1 MRQFSSVRQTKRTV
15 LAAIL
20 RGRAGH
26 KLTASVLGT
35 ACLFAGVNAKGQAAN
50 AGDIRG
56 TASDP
61 SGALLPDVTVTVL
74 NTGTGVAKTLTTN
87 RDGLYDTGPIVTGNY
102 TVTFTKEGFDKFSRT
117 GLNLDVTTV
126 TVDGALKVGNTSETV
141 TVNTDVPLIQ
151 TESGDQSATLTFSAM
166 EQLPNTGGSGTGPS
180 WENFTTLIAGS
191 AATPSAPLG
200 NNPGQAVS
208 VNGNLPYSSILSDG
222 AESTLPSSANA
233 DTYVFEVVQEVKVST
248 SAFSAQ
254 YGVGGILFDQ
264 ISKSGTNRFHGAAYE
279 YNQNDAYNA
288 KPYNFGGGTIQ
299 KNRVRFNNYG
309 GSIGGPIWKDKAFFY
324 FNYDQIVNNS
334 AVSGYSTVP
343 TLAERGGDFSSYL
356 IPGVTCLAT
365 TPASTGSSAGCIYDP
380 ATQVTANGALGRT
393 PFAGNIIPTARFD
406 AVAKNIQ
413 TYEPLPNRPGN
424 VQVAGFNA
432 KGDYVP
438 YSDSNN
444 YYYQGTQAN
453 PFKKYFG
460 RFDVNVTAKNHLTG
474 TVAKRDNPYL
484 NIGQNICPVN
494 CYSADVDSTNAQ
506 LTDVHSFSSTF
517 VNEVRMGYTNQLN
530 FFVGPTFGAG
540 FPQKL
545 GWQYAKTDG
554 FPNINFSNG
563 ILGPANGINAIYK
576 EHVFDP
582 SDVATLIRGRHILHF
597 GGEFLVNEDN
607 STAWGNLNPGSF
619 NFDGSYTRGSLA
631 DKVSGTSYAD
641 FLLGTAQSWSAQV
654 QPEYAG
660 RQKTPQVFIQDDY
673 KIRPNL
679 TLNVGLRYQVQLG
692 WKDAKNDQATFDPS
706 ILNSVTNTP
715 GAIWFDA
722 NKTNGR
728 SSLQQNKYDIVL
740 PRVGFAYTPHPDTVL
755 RGGFGIYSYDWSL
768 DQYGQG
774 EGAAILSS
782 GNVTDTTNGLAPA
795 TTLAGN
801 GANLPYGV
809 VSTNPAS
816 KNGQDFNYVPYN
828 TPVARILQYNAG
840 IQKQIGVNFAVQVAY
855 VGSHGYN
862 LVFPSGINQLTQAN
876 LGKGQAF
883 RPYPQFQNLNGYQ
896 VGAISNYNSLQLSV
910 TKRLSH
916 GFSFDTNYV
925 WSKFLDEMDSSGWG
939 SRAGTL
945 QYQDP
950 YNFRAN
956 YGPSNFDIRNA
967 WKGSVIYMLPF
978 GRGAQFLN
986 NNRFA
991 DAVIGGWRASATF
1004 QVQDG
1009 NPFTPTIN
1017 GDLNNSNAQP
1027 ASNFRLRPN
1036 VVGNPIAQ
1044 HPTLTQY
1051 FNTAAYALPAA
1062 NTYGNASRNSLYGP
1076 GYESFNTSLGK
1087 TFHYNETIGLSIR
1100 ADVNNILNHPTFG
1113 VPNTDTTNGGGSIT
1127 STSNQSRNMQLSA
1140 RFAF

>member
-1 MRQFSSVRQTKRTV
+1 MKHSLKILA
-15 LAAIL
+15 LAAVCSANTL
-20 RGRAGH
+20 AMH
-26 KLTASVLGT
+26 
-35 ACLFAGVNAKGQAAN
+35 GQAAN

-56 TASDP
+56 TATDP

-87 RDGLYDTGPIVTGNY
+87 RDGIYDSGPIVTGNY
-102 TVTFTKEGFDKFSRT
+102 SVTFSKGGFANFTRT
-117 GLNLDVTTV
+117 GLNLDVSTV
-126 TVDGALKVGNTSETV
+126 TIDGQLKVGGATEQV
-141 TVNTDVPLIQ
+141 TVNTDVPLIE
-151 TESGDQSATLTFSAM
+151 TESGEQSATLNFATLN
-166 EQLPNTGGSGTGPS
+166 QLPNTGGAGSGPS
-180 WENFTTLIAGS
+180 WENFTTLIPGS

-200 NNPGQAVS
+200 NTPGQAIS

-233 DTYVFEVVQEVKVST
+233 DTYVFEVVQEVKIST

-288 KPYNFGGGTIQ
+288 RPYNFGGGTIQ
-299 KNRVRFNNYG
+299 KNRVRFNNFG

-334 AVSGYSTVP
+334 AVSNYATVP
-343 TLAERGGDFSSYL
+343 TLAERAGDFSAFL
-356 IPGVTCLAT
+356 VPGRPCLAT
-365 TPASTGSSAGCIYDP
+365 TPGAHSSPGCMYDP
-380 ATQVTANGALGRT
+380 ATQVTANGAIGRT
-393 PFAGNIIPTARFD
+393 PFAGNIIPAARFD

-413 TYEPLPNRPGN
+413 TYIPLPNLPGN
-424 VQVAGFNA
+424 VHAASIDPN
-432 KGDYVP
+432 KGTYTP
-438 YSDSNN
+438 FSDSSN

-453 PFKKYFG
+453 PFKRYFG
-460 RFDVNVTAKNHLTG
+460 RFDVTVSAKNRLTG
-474 TVAKRDNPYL
+474 TVAKRDNPGF
-484 NIGQNICPVN
+484 NIGQNICPIN
-494 CYSADVDSTNAQ
+494 CYAADVDSTNAQ

-517 VNEVRMGYTNQLN
+517 VNEVRFGYTNQLN

-545 GWQYAKTDG
+545 GWQYAKADG
-554 FPNINFSNG
+554 FPNIGFSSG

-597 GGEFLVNEDN
+597 GGEFLINEDN
-607 STAWGNLNPGSF
+607 STAWGNIDPGSF
-619 NFDGSYTRGSLA
+619 GFTGDYTKGSLS
-631 DKVSGTSYAD
+631 DRNSGNDYAD
-641 FLLGTAQSWSAQV
+641 FLLGTAATWGAQV

-660 RQKTPQVFIQDDY
+660 RQKTPQVFVQDDF
-673 KIRPNL
+673 KVRPNL
-679 TLNVGLRYQVQLG
+679 TLNLGLRYQVQLG
-692 WKDAKNDQATFDPS
+692 WKDAKNDQATFDPT
-706 ILNSVTNTP
+706 IMNSVTNTP
-715 GAIWFDA
+715 GAIWFAA

-728 SSLQQNKYDIVL
+728 TAMQQNKYNIIL
-740 PRVGFAYTPHPDTVL
+740 PRVGFAYTPHPDTVI

-768 DQYGQG
+768 DQYGMG
-774 EGAAILSS
+774 EGQAIVSN
-782 GNVTDTTNGLAPA
+782 GNATDTTTGIAPV

-809 VSTNPAS
+809 VSTDPAS
-816 KNGQDFNYVPYN
+816 KNGQSFNYVPYN
-828 TPVARILQYNAG
+828 TPVAKIYQYNLG
-840 IQKQIGVNFAVQVAY
+840 VQKQVGADMAIQIAY
-855 VGSHGYN
+855 VGSHGFD
-862 LVFPSGINQLTQAN
+862 LVFPSGINQLTVAN
-876 LGKGQAF
+876 LGKGQPF
-883 RPYPQFQNLNGYQ
+883 RPFPQFHDLNGYQ
-896 VGAISNYNSLQLSV
+896 VGAISNYNSLQLTV

-925 WSKFLDEMDSSGWG
+925 WSKFLDEADSSGWG
-939 SRAGTL
+939 SRAG
-945 QYQDP
+945 QFNYQDP
-950 YNFRAN
+950 YNFGAN

-967 WKGSVIYMLPF
+967 WKGDVIYNLPV

-986 NNRFA
+986 NNRLA
-991 DAVIGGWRASATF
+991 DAVIGGWRVSATF
-1004 QVQDG
+1004 QLQDG

-1017 GDLNNSNAQP
+1017 GNVSNTNP
-1027 ASNFRLRPN
+1027 LGASNFRLRPN
-1036 VVGNPIAQ
+1036 VVGNPILQ
-1044 HPTLTQY
+1044 HRTLNEY
-1051 FNTAAYALPAA
+1051 FNTAAFETPAL

-1076 GYESFNTSLGK
+1076 GFESFNTSLGK
-1087 TFHYNETIGLSIR
+1087 TFHYSETIGLSIR

-1113 VPNTDTTNGGGSIT
+1113 VPNTDTTNGGGAIT